1 MTKQNL
7 ESIGKFEVNV
17 GGTTRIVPFTLEEYE
32 ARKKH
37 LKEIM
42 AREKVD
48 MVYITQPDDIFYFT
62 GFDSCWY
69 RAHSGR
75 PWIDMSAGGVACHID
90 KDDYICYENP
100 AEEALLWRES
110 IATDV
115 RIFADDGREMYGKT
129 YHGITK
135 DTNFVDCVVDDLAKS
150 GWLGCTVGMSL
161 GGHRPSP
168 SVAGKLIAGFEAKG
182 CKVVDMTDPV
192 REVRQIKSP
201 KEIEYTLKAGEF
213 MNNAV
218 QELKRKVEPGMTE
231 LQVTAI
237 YEAALRNAGSE
248 NMGIVNMCRSGI
260 ERLYSF
266 HAPAGRRTIEKGKP
280 FAIDFS
286 GVYNRYHCNNSRVFC
301 IGEPELPEGH
311 EKEIVECLRKSHNVK
326 ELMAKLIKPNMKV
339 EELMEPVK
347 EYYQELGVWGKQF
360 WTGGYEIGIAY
371 PPDWCGTMVYGPKEF
386 HFNSDEFDDI
396 RFVPGTVM
404 NFEQG
409 FVSIDTVVFSE
420 DDARIIGTST
430 WDVNI
435 IGA

>member
-1 MTKQNL
+1 MMSKI
-7 ESIGKFEVNV
+7 IGKYDVMVN
-17 GGTTRIVPFTLEEYE
+17 GTIRSVPFTLKEYE
-32 ARKKH
+32 ERKKH

-90 KDDYICYENP
+90 KENYICYENP
-100 AEEALLWRES
+100 AEEALLWQES

-115 RIFADDGREMYGKT
+115 RIFADNGREMYGKT
-129 YHGITK
+129 YYGITK
-135 DTNFVDCVVDDLAKS
+135 DTNFVDCVVNDLSQS
-150 GWLGCTVGMSL
+150 GWLNCTVGMSL
-161 GGHRPSP
+161 GGHRPCP
-168 SVAGKLIAGFEAKG
+168 SVADKLKSGFNKNG
-182 CKVVDMTDPV
+182 CKIVDFTDQI
-192 REVRQIKSP
+192 REVRRIKST

-213 MNNAV
+213 MNMAI
-218 QELKRKVEPGMTE
+218 QDIKEKVEPGMTE
-231 LQVTAI
+231 LQVSAI
-237 YEAALRNAGSE
+237 YESALRNAGSE

-266 HAPAGRRTIEKGKP
+266 HAPAGRRLIEKGKP

-286 GVYNRYHCNNSRVFC
+286 GVFNRYHCNNSRVFC

-311 EKEIVECLRKSHNVK
+311 QKEIVECLRKSYDVK
-326 ELMAKLIKPNMKV
+326 EIMKKLIKPNMKV
-339 EELMEPVK
+339 ADLMEPIK
-347 EYYQELGVWGKQF
+347 EYYQKIGVWGKQF

-386 HFNSDEFDDI
+386 HHNSDEFEEI

-409 FVSIDTVVFSE
+409 FVPIDTIVFSE
-420 DDARIIGTST
+420 TDAKIIGTST
-430 WDVNI
+430 WDINI
-435 IGA
+435 IG